1 MADVDRSD
9 AADARR
15 FRWLLSG
22 YGYYM
27 EEEGLCG
34 HPVTADWERDR
45 ARLNIDDAMSDD
57 DAE

>member
-1 MADVDRSD
+1 MSEVDRSD

-22 YGYYM
+22 NGYYM

-34 HPVTADWERDR
+34 FPVTKEWERDS
-45 ARLNIDDAMSDD
+45 ARLTIDDAMSDD
-57 DAE
+57 DT